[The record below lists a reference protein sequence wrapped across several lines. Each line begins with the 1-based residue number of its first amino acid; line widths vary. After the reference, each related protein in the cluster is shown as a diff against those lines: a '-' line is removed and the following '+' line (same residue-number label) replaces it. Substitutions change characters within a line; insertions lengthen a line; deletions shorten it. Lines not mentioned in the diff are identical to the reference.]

1 MIEHDYASVQSGTDD
16 ETVATSQRS
25 RAAVIVAGLVLLALF
40 VGVGRFVVH
49 ELSEPTGDEAATPS
63 TSAPVDREPQIPIAN
78 QGSVGVRDGPTIE
91 GLALGAPPGTRIAF
105 ASFQG
110 PITIVDLADG
120 TSLQVDNLQPVVMT
134 KNYLVAQPWDM
145 GDGSAD
151 YSLVIV
157 NLRAKNAARVW
168 WNASAHDASSA
179 GDGDRVWIGLTTDDG
194 TNYLGFDLATNN
206 GQIFEVEVPGFTWLV
221 PNSHGKPYI
230 NAAATGVY
238 AISDG
243 SLEFVRRGLVLAS
256 SAAGEV
262 GWQCDEELACTV
274 TLTVRGSEVALP
286 ADQLDPLNGAFA
298 LSDDA
303 RYFAYSRP
311 NMVGVTV
318 FDRTTGSSTEFKSGR
333 VFRSSGLAFVGD
345 RLIVGGE
352 LGLEIL
358 DLQTGQT
365 NRVNGLST
373 DFFGGYFVTMASG

>member
-1 MIEHDYASVQSGTDD
+1 MIEHDGASVPSGIDD

-25 RAAVIVAGLVLLALF
+25 RAAVIVAGLVLLALL
-40 VGVGRFVVH
+40 VGVGRLVVH
-49 ELSEPTGDEAATPS
+49 EISGPTGDEAATPS
-63 TSAPVDREPQIPIAN
+63 TTAPSNREPQIPIAN
-78 QGSVGVRDGPTIE
+78 QGSVEVRDGPTIE

-105 ASFQG
+105 SSFPG

-120 TSLQVDNLQPVVMT
+120 TSLQVDELRPIVMT
-134 KNYLVAQPWDM
+134 NNYLVAQPWDT

-151 YSLVIV
+151 YSLVVV

-179 GDGDRVWIGLTTDDG
+179 GDGDRVWLGLTTNDG
-194 TNYLGFDLATNN
+194 TSYLGFDLATNN
-206 GQIFEVEVPGFTWLV
+206 GQIFEVKVQGYSWLA
-221 PNSHGKPYI
+221 PNSNGKPFI
-230 NAAATGVY
+230 NATAAGVY
-238 AISDG
+238 AISNG
-243 SLEFVRRGLVLAS
+243 SLEFVRRGLVLAT

-262 GWQCDEELACTV
+262 GWQCDEALACTA
-274 TLTVRGSEVALP
+274 TLTAGGSEVTLP
-286 ADQLDPLNGAFA
+286 TDRLNPVDGVFA

-311 NMVGVTV
+311 DWAGITV
-318 FDRTTGSSTEFKSGR
+318 FDSKTGSSTDFESGR
-333 VFRSSGLAFVGD
+333 IWNSSGLAFVGD

-365 NRVNGLST
+365 NGVEGLST
-373 DFFGGYFVTMASG
+373 DYYLEMVSG